1 MDGREDQWHVV
12 VMKQP
17 QKILRRMPKDLRER
31 IRQSIWILADNPFP
45 PGHRKLVGS
54 TNNYRIRV
62 GDWRI
67 VYTVEN
73 EQLLVLVIRIAPRGS
88 AYQNL

>member
-1 MDGREDQWHVV
+1 MNDKQDKWRVV

-17 QKILRRMPKDLRER
+17 QKALRRMPKNLRER
-31 IRQSIWILADNPFP
+31 IRQSIWVLAEDPFP
-45 PGHRKLVGS
+45 LGHKKLIGFS
-54 TNNYRIRV
+54 NSYRIRV

-73 EQLLVLVIRIAPRGS
+73 DLLLILVIRIAPRGS